1 MSSTFC
7 MHGPVEK
14 KQRMKL
20 IMKEREIEKGNVYI
34 WKVLARWSSW
44 SENQNTLKEMAGSLF
59 SLQIIVSLLFI
70 FLFLL
75 EAVHGTKKV
84 GFHAIYFNYLMFLVS
99 NNMINY
105 VLLIKFPSFNL
116 WHFTNR
122 WSCFTVLHCILG
134 STFSWSSPYIS
145 WTWNCYQFSLWF
157 TKLNLGK
164 VYNAS
169 YDYNLVLRLIFLS
182 VNYMIIIFW
191 N

>member
-1 MSSTFC
+1 M
-7 MHGPVEK
+7 G
-14 KQRMKL
+14 
-20 IMKEREIEKGNVYI
+20 
-34 WKVLARWSSW
+34 
-44 SENQNTLKEMAGSLF
+44 GSLF
-59 SLQIIVSLLFI
+59 SLHIIVSLLCI

-84 GFHAIYFNYLMFLVS
+84 GLYICYIFQLFDVSYFKLWS
-99 NNMINY
+99 I

-169 YDYNLVLRLIFLS
+169 YDYNLVLRFIFLS

>member
-1 MSSTFC
+1 LNYNINWTLWLNLWTQKSKSKTLNVSYTIWKRKSSMSSTFC

-84 GFHAIYFNYLMFLVS
+84 GLYICYIFQLFDV
-99 NNMINY
+99 
-105 VLLIKFPSFNL
+105 
-116 WHFTNR
+116 
-122 WSCFTVLHCILG
+122 SCF
-134 STFSWSSPYIS
+134 
-145 WTWNCYQFSLWF
+145 
-157 TKLNLGK
+157 K
-164 VYNAS
+164 
-169 YDYNLVLRLIFLS
+169 
-182 VNYMIIIFW
+182 
-191 N
+191 

>member
-1 MSSTFC
+1 LNYNINWTLWLNLWTQKSKSKTLNVSYTIWKRKSSMSSTFC

-84 GFHAIYFNYLMFLVS
+84 GLHAIYFNYLMFLVS
-99 NNMINY
+99 
-105 VLLIKFPSFNL
+105 K
-116 WHFTNR
+116 
-122 WSCFTVLHCILG
+122 
-134 STFSWSSPYIS
+134 
-145 WTWNCYQFSLWF
+145 
-157 TKLNLGK
+157 
-164 VYNAS
+164 
-169 YDYNLVLRLIFLS
+169 YDQLCC
-182 VNYMIIIFW
+182 
-191 N
+191 